1 MMGKA
6 RNIVGMLRYQ
16 MSGIGITWRFLFYHE
31 DACLFGDVDVMLCGV
46 LTRRAEGA
54 DRFHH

>member
-6 RNIVGMLRYQ
+6 RNISGILRYQ
-16 MSGIGITWRFLFYHE
+16 MSGMGITWRFLLYHE
-31 DACLFGDVDVMLCGV
+31 DACLFCDVHDTLCGV